1 MRVLVAATHPQL
13 RWALRTVLR
22 EEPALIVI
30 GEASTNHNLLTQA
43 SALRPDLILLDWDLL
58 DHPKAGA
65 LAVLRGINAKSGI
78 IVVSEQLGLREA
90 AVAAGADAYLYKY
103 DPPDQF
109 LAALRGLL
117 AECQVCGPTI
127 NSV

>member
-13 RWALRTVLR
+13 RWALRTVLK

-30 GEASTNHNLLTQA
+30 GEASTHQDLLSQA
-43 SALRPDLILLDWDLL
+43 SVLRPDLILLDWDLL
-58 DHPKAGA
+58 DRPKAGA
-65 LAVLRGINAKSGI
+65 LAALRGIDAQFGI
-78 IVVSEQLGLREA
+78 IVVSEQLDLRET
-90 AVAAGADAYLYKY
+90 AVAAGADAHLYKY

>member
-13 RWALRTVLR
+13 RWALRTILR

-30 GEASTNHNLLTQA
+30 GEASTHQDLLSQA
-43 SALRPDLILLDWDLL
+43 SVLRPDLILLDWDLL
-58 DHPKAGA
+58 DRPKAGA
-65 LAVLRGINAKSGI
+65 LAALRGIDAQFGI
-78 IVVSEQLGLREA
+78 IVVSEQLDLRE
-90 AVAAGADAYLYKY
+90 AAGADAYLYKY

>member
-13 RWALRTVLR
+13 RWALRTILR

-30 GEASTNHNLLTQA
+30 GEASTHQDLLSQA
-43 SALRPDLILLDWDLL
+43 NALRPDLILLDWDLL
-58 DHPKAGA
+58 DRPKAGA
-65 LAVLRGINAKSGI
+65 LAALRGIDAQFGI
-78 IVVSEQLGLREA
+78 IVVSEQLDLRE
-90 AVAAGADAYLYKY
+90 AAGADAYLYKY

>member
-13 RWALRTVLR
+13 RWALRTVLK

-30 GEASTNHNLLTQA
+30 GEASTHQDLLSQA
-43 SALRPDLILLDWDLL
+43 NALRPDLILLDWDLL
-58 DHPKAGA
+58 DRPKAGA
-65 LAVLRGINAKSGI
+65 LAALRGIDAQFGI
-78 IVVSEQLGLREA
+78 IVVSEQPDLRET
-90 AVAAGADAYLYKY
+90 AGADAYLYKY